1 MTTFDTLL
9 EQHQKVILKYD
20 KEGGSLEA
28 LKEVRDFYKLL
39 EMSVN
44 IYCEFADHAKQDHLM
59 WNRKAQRCVEL
70 RDLIEKLMKE
80 KSWLNPNK

>member
-9 EQHQKVILKYD
+9 EAHQKVILKYD
-20 KEGGSLEA
+20 KEGGSLET

-44 IYCEFADHAKQDHLM
+44 MYCEFADHAKIDHLM
-59 WNRKAQRCVEL
+59 WTRKAQRCVEL

-80 KSWLNPNK
+80 KS